1 MPGRTP
7 PSLADRFPGKVHD
20 LPEYRQRVHVFED
33 REEAGAV
40 LADLLRGREG
50 GPAVVLAIPA
60 GGVPVAVSLAGRL
73 GLPLDVASVSKI
85 TLPENTEVGCG
96 AVAFDGSVE
105 LNEPLL
111 GRLGLGGREL
121 RERIAE
127 TTAKVK
133 RRHEALRAGR
143 GALEL
148 AGREAVLVD
157 DGLASGFTMRL
168 AAKAV
173 RALAARRV
181 VVAVPT
187 APATSAAG
195 LLDRADEIWCV
206 NIRAGGPFAVADA
219 YRNWRD
225 VDEAE
230 AAATLRRAWQS
241 GPRP

>member
-1 MPGRTP
+1 MRGRTP
-7 PSLADRFPGKVHD
+7 PSIADRFPDKVHD
-20 LPEYRQRVHVFED
+20 LPEYRRRVGVFED

-73 GLPLDVASVSKI
+73 AWPVDVASVSKI
-85 TLPENTEVGCG
+85 TLPGNTEVGCG
-96 AVAFDGSVE
+96 AAAFDGSVE
-105 LNEPLL
+105 LNDPLL
-111 GRLGLGGREL
+111 RRLGLGGREL
-121 RERIAE
+121 SERIAE
-127 TTAKVK
+127 TVAKVK

-143 GALEL
+143 GPVQL
-148 AGREAVLVD
+148 AGRDAVLVD

-168 AAKAV
+168 AAKAAA
-173 RALAARRV
+173 ALAARRV

-187 APATSAAG
+187 APATSVAG

-206 NIRAGGPFAVADA
+206 NIRSGGSFAVADA

-225 VDEAE
+225 VSEAE
-230 AAATLRRAWQS
+230 AAAILRRARQS
-241 GPRP
+241 GLRS